1 MTTKGKTMHAA
12 TKRTIIAAA
21 GLAAAGLFAALPNQG
36 PQALQSA
43 PTVHRDVAL
52 VDDSSTI
59 LPPETSFDT
68 ELFSSVLGS
77 SGAEEQLFNALG
89 PIEGPI
95 LLDTFGASPA
105 YSGDFNGAET
115 SLFDGLFIDQLV
127 GEDLLNQALGVTA
140 ANSHTAILDDLGP
153 LVSAATIADL
163 LQGTSSSFDST
174 LIQVADTDYGL
185 ASTDFEGYLEYL
197 ATLGTSDLGLGDLGS
212 GLTGLLGDLG
222 SGGLGSL
229 GGDLTTIL
237 GDLTGGLL

>member
-52 VDDSSTI
+52 MDDSSTI

-68 ELFSSVLGS
+68 ELFNSVLGS

-115 SLFDGLFIDQLV
+115 SLFDGLYIDGLV
-127 GEDLLNQALGVTA
+127 AEDQVNQALGVTA
-140 ANSHTAILDDLGP
+140 GNSEAAIVADLGP
-153 LVSAATIADL
+153 LATTAIVADQ
-163 LQGTSSSFDST
+163 LQGGSNFDAA
-174 LIQVADTDYGL
+174 LIQIADTDYSL
-185 ASTDFEGYLEYL
+185 ASSEFEGYLEYL